1 MALTS
6 LEKFYADVQ
15 TKAVKGNIKKVSG
28 DKKEL
33 FAYAAFY
40 KNTSVL
46 LFTHYYFVVPNEY
59 SILHSYRPIPEST
72 AKTLFGENDNVE
84 FAKTIKVDDVGRVR
98 FTSDHY
104 NVLINE
110 KYFKFFYKFFDDLEF
125 GYNKDGLYYY
135 SNALEFYISKDMLYI
150 YYNEYNKGLTLLG
163 GILGIRESKKKELEV

>member
-33 FAYAAFY
+33 FAYATFY

-59 SILHSYRPIPEST
+59 SILRIYQPIPEEA
-72 AKTLFGENDNVE
+72 AKALFGENDKVE
-84 FAKTIKVDDVGRVR
+84 YVKSRLLDDVGRVR

-104 NVLINE
+104 NVLIND
-110 KYFKFFYKFFDDLEF
+110 KYYKLFDRFFD
-125 GYNKDGLYYY
+125 G
-135 SNALEFYISKDMLYI
+135 LEFYISKDMLYI
-150 YYNEYNKGLTLLG
+150 YYNEYNKGLTFLG